1 MIVCGARKLRMRRKP
16 LLTVAGLLA
25 LGTPVLFG
33 SSHSTQTPAQSQD
46 QKGSAA
52 QSVFEVA
59 SIKLNKHESGMMRLG
74 LWGERF
80 LVSGMTTQGL
90 IREIFGI
97 QDDQIIGQ
105 PRWLNS
111 EMYDIQAKV
120 ESAEAERLNHLSFDQ
135 RLVEYRR
142 MLQTLLVDR
151 FRLAFHREFRDLPMF
166 ALVVAK
172 KGTKIEEAKP
182 GDTYPNGMKDL
193 EGEGHGDVMRIQ
205 RGLLVGQG
213 IPISN
218 LVEMLSQLGLGL
230 VIVDKTGLTAKYDF
244 TLQWTPDQGTPRFK
258 GTDGSPQP
266 AGSSPLAD
274 SFGPSLF
281 TAMEE
286 QLGLKLEKQK
296 GPVDV
301 LVIDHIEKPSGN

>member
-1 MIVCGARKLRMRRKP
+1 MTVCLARKRHMRRKP
-16 LLTVAGLLA
+16 LLTAAGLLT
-25 LGTPVLFG
+25 LGTPLLFG
-33 SSHSTQTPAQSQD
+33 SLHSTRTPAQSQG
-46 QKGSAA
+46 QNGSAT

-59 SIKLNKHESGMMRLG
+59 SIKLNKHEGGMMRLG

-80 LVSGMTTQGL
+80 LATGMTTQGL
-90 IREIFGI
+90 IREAFGI
-97 QDDQIIGQ
+97 QDDQILGR

-111 EMYDIQAKV
+111 ETYDIEAKV
-120 ESAEAERLNHLSFDQ
+120 EPAVADRLHRLSFDQ
-135 RLVEYRR
+135 RLIEYRR
-142 MLQTLLVDR
+142 MLQSVLADR
-151 FRLAFHREFRDLPMF
+151 FKFVFHRESKELPMF

-193 EGEGHGDVMRIQ
+193 EGNGHGDIMHFG
-205 RGLLVGQG
+205 RGQLIGQG
-213 IPISN
+213 IAISN
-218 LVEMLSQLGLGL
+218 FVEMLSQLGLGL

-244 TLQWTPDQGTPRFK
+244 TLQWTPDQGTPMSKRME
-258 GTDGSPQP
+258 GELQP
-266 AGSSPLAD
+266 AGRSPLAD

-286 QLGLKLEKQK
+286 QLGLKLERQE

-301 LVIDHIEKPSGN
+301 LVIDHLERPSEN

>member
-1 MIVCGARKLRMRRKP
+1 MTACLAPKLYLKRKA
-16 LLTVAGLLA
+16 LLTVTGLLA
-25 LGTPVLFG
+25 LGTPVLLG
-33 SSHSTQTPAQSQD
+33 SLHSTQTQAQSQD
-46 QKGSAA
+46 QGGSTA
-52 QSVFEVA
+52 QPVFEVA
-59 SIKLNKHESGMMRLG
+59 SVKLNKRESGMMRLG

-80 LVSGMTTQGL
+80 LVSGLTTQGL
-90 IREIFGI
+90 IRETFGI

-111 EMYDIQAKV
+111 ETYDIEAKV
-120 ESAEAERLNHLSFDQ
+120 EQTVADRLNRLSFDE
-135 RLVEYRR
+135 RFVEYRR
-142 MLQTLLVDR
+142 MLETLLADR
-151 FRLAFHREFRDLPMF
+151 FKLAFHRESRELPMF

-172 KGTKIEEAKP
+172 KGSKIEEAKP
-182 GDTYPNGMKDL
+182 GDTYPEGMKDL
-193 EGEGHGDVMRIQ
+193 EGKGHGDVMSIR
-205 RGLLVGQG
+205 RGQLVGQG

-244 TLQWTPDQGTPRFK
+244 TLKWTPDQGTPKFK
-258 GTDGSPQP
+258 GADGSVQP
-266 AGSSPLAD
+266 AGPLAD

-286 QLGLKLEKQK
+286 QLGLRLERQK

-301 LVIDHIEKPSGN
+301 VVIDHIERPSEN

>member
-1 MIVCGARKLRMRRKP
+1 MTACLAPKLYLKRKA
-16 LLTVAGLLA
+16 LLTVTGLLA
-25 LGTPVLFG
+25 LGTPVLLG
-33 SSHSTQTPAQSQD
+33 SLHSTQTQAQSQD
-46 QKGSAA
+46 QGGSTA
-52 QSVFEVA
+52 QPVFEVA
-59 SIKLNKHESGMMRLG
+59 SVKLNKRESGMMRLG

-80 LVSGMTTQGL
+80 LVSGLTTQGL
-90 IREIFGI
+90 IRETFGI

-111 EMYDIQAKV
+111 ETYDIEAKV
-120 ESAEAERLNHLSFDQ
+120 EQTVADRLNRLSFDE
-135 RLVEYRR
+135 RFVEYRR
-142 MLQTLLVDR
+142 MLETLLADR
-151 FRLAFHREFRDLPMF
+151 FKLAFHRESRELPMF

-172 KGTKIEEAKP
+172 KGSKIEEAKP
-182 GDTYPNGMKDL
+182 GDTYPDGMKDL
-193 EGEGHGDVMRIQ
+193 EGKGHGDVMSIR
-205 RGLLVGQG
+205 RGQLVGQG

-244 TLQWTPDQGTPRFK
+244 TLKWTPDQGTPKFK
-258 GTDGSPQP
+258 GADGSVQP
-266 AGSSPLAD
+266 AGPLAD

-286 QLGLKLEKQK
+286 QLGLRLERQK

-301 LVIDHIEKPSGN
+301 VVIDHVERPSEN